1 MWTLPIFFGFGF
13 FWYVKN
19 LFKKK
24 KDVISYS
31 DLNNEYDIFNVKKIR
46 KRRHRKSKK
55 HINNQINNLCKT
67 SNSESENEIKEKE
80 NYKNTSWNH
89 DYYTMKMNNF
99 IDFTNS
105 ARQNLEIQENRDK
118 IKLEEKLKEE
128 ELKNEQ
134 KDNYLN
140 EDNLD
145 QNTNENTTDVIPIE
159 NNENNEN
166 NSDNSSENSYNVN
179 NDSDNSSDKSSNLSS
194 EYQKVNYEDLNGM

>member
-67 SNSESENEIKEKE
+67 SISESDNKIKEKV
-80 NYKNTSWNH
+80 NYENTSWNH
-89 DYYTMKMNNF
+89 DYYTMRMNNF

-118 IKLEEKLKEE
+118 IKLEE

-134 KDNYLN
+134 KVNYLN

-145 QNTNENTTDVIPIE
+145 QNTNENTTDVIP
-159 NNENNEN
+159 NENNEN